1 MKNEMNL
8 LLTLPNFD
16 IAHMFINFTL
26 FLGGRGGGATK
37 AEIRVALS
45 FKCCGWGK

>member
-16 IAHMFINFTL
+16 IAHMFIDFTS
-26 FLGGRGGGATK
+26 FFGGEGGGGYLGR
-37 AEIRVALS
+37 E
-45 FKCCGWGK
+45 